1 MNRIAFHS
9 QQKGMN
15 RSFVGQLI
23 RSENALPGAAKE
35 ALAQA

>member
-9 QQKGMN
+9 QQKAMN
-15 RSFVGQLI
+15 RSFVQQLI
-23 RSENALPGAAKE
+23 RSEIALARAVKE